1 MSELFDKSIRTLEL
15 PAVLNMLSEQ
25 TNSAESRE
33 KALAIVPQ
41 TDVDDVKRLQ
51 DELDIAGVLRCA
63 RRVRDYFN
71 DDGQK
76 TAIDYLFY
84 ALRGNRFLEDKIF
97 TSILEED
104 VIADNASP
112 ELADIRR
119 HIRVAASKGRQILQ
133 KIISSQSYSNHP
145 AGRTLR
151 GTGKG
156 GVPGQYA
163 GAGPR
168 RILQRGHHLCGAHGG
183 GTGQQRTERAGG

>member
-33 KALAIVPQ
+33 KALAIVPL
-41 TDVDDVKRLQ
+41 TDVDDVKCLQ
-51 DELDIAGVLRCA
+51 DETDAARDMIGLKGSPAFSGIKPVAESLYRADHGGALNTRELLDIAGVLRCA

-119 HIRVAASKGRQILQ
+119 HIRVAASI
-133 KIISSQSYSNHP
+133 
-145 AGRTLR
+145 
-151 GTGKG
+151 
-156 GVPGQYA
+156 
-163 GAGPR
+163 
-168 RILQRGHHLCGAHGG
+168 
-183 GTGQQRTERAGG
+183 